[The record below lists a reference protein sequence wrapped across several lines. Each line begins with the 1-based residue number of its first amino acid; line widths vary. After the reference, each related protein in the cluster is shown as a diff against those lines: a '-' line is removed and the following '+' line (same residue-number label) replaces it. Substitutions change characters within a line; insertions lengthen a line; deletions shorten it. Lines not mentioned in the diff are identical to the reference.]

1 MATQW
6 TAGLSVGQVLTA
18 ATLNTIGAAWETYTP
33 TVTPQTGT
41 ITTLGARYGK
51 YTRINKLV
59 VVIFDVT
66 ITTNGTGGTWINIG
80 KPITSTGT
88 LGGGTGLIGMANENA
103 VFGYLGV
110 IRDSGTTGVLI
121 LGSGGAPGYIGGNG
135 ARITGFF
142 TYEAA

>member
-41 ITTLGARYGK
+41 ITTLGARFGK

-80 KPITSTGT
+80 KPITSVAP
-88 LGGGTGLIGMANENA
+88 LGGGTGAIGFGTETAIFGNSFTIRENGTTA
-103 VFGYLGV
+103 VLCLGV
-110 IRDSGTTGVLI
+110 T
-121 LGSGGAPGYIGGNG
+121 APAYVGGNG